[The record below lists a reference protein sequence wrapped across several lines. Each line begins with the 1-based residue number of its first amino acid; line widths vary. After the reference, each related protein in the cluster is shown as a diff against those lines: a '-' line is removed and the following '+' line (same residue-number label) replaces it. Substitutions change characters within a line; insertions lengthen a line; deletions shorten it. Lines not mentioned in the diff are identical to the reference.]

1 MSPAFTTL
9 LSSSHESHVREV
21 LSMKGLF
28 VYIAV
33 IVSGASVL
41 AVEIIGTRVIAPFY
55 GASLYLWSALISV
68 TLAAL
73 SLGYMVGG
81 RWADRNAS
89 LGRFCSLLGLAGL
102 WIALIPWFRV
112 PAFAAAGSMGLR
124 AAVLFVAFVLFFPPL
139 AILGMVSPYAIR
151 LKAASLDVVGR
162 TAGNLY
168 AVSTIASVAAAVAT
182 GFFLI
187 PNIGVTRLIFLT
199 GVLLIATALAGF
211 ALRRRLAGA
220 AALVV
225 LAVLVWK
232 PGLPAASG
240 TEAGRDEG
248 LVAVVQSAYADI
260 RVADLGDSRYMLIDG
275 TLHTGV
281 DPETWESVFPYVH
294 VLDIPKLFFSS
305 PGEMLLV
312 GLGGGSVAKSY
323 ARDGWDVEAVEIDPA
338 VTRVAKEYFAFADSD
353 ALVHEM
359 DGRQFL
365 LTHAKTWDV
374 IVMDAFGSSS
384 IPFHLATEEAFGLAA
399 SRLRPGGILA
409 LNLHS
414 IGWRSEIV
422 ISMAATLR
430 RHFEHVLV
438 LPIAEPPDRLD
449 NIILL
454 ASHRELVLREE
465 LPPPPDRFSPEYD
478 MNHAWENRF
487 EPDIA
492 GARVI
497 TDDLNPV
504 DVWSEQLNRVSRKE
518 LHEYLGDRRIAW

>member
-1 MSPAFTTL
+1 M
-9 LSSSHESHVREV
+9 V
-21 LSMKGLF
+21 GLF

-33 IVSGASVL
+33 IASGASVL
-41 AVEIIGTRVIAPFY
+41 AVEIVGTRVIAPFY

-73 SLGYMVGG
+73 SLGYAVGG
-81 RWADRNAS
+81 RYADRGAR
-89 LGRFCSLLGLAGL
+89 LERFCSIIGIAGV
-102 WIALIPWFRV
+102 WIALIPWLRIPV
-112 PAFAAAGSMGLR
+112 FAWAGSMGLR
-124 AAVLFVAFVLFFPPL
+124 PAVLFVAFILFFPPL
-139 AILGMVSPYAIR
+139 ALLGMVSPYAIK
-151 LKAASLDVVGR
+151 LKAKSLDVVGR

-168 AVSTIASVAAAVAT
+168 AVSTLASVAAAVVT

-199 GVLLIATALAGF
+199 GVLLITVALAGLT
-211 ALRRRLAGA
+211 LRRRLAGA
-220 AALVV
+220 AALAV

-232 PGLPAASG
+232 PGLQAASG
-240 TEAGRDEG
+240 AGADPDGG
-248 LVAVVQSAYADI
+248 LVAVVQSAYAEI
-260 RVADLGDSRYMLIDG
+260 RVADLNGDRYMLIDG

-281 DPETWESVFPYVH
+281 NPETGGSVFPYVH
-294 VLDIPKLFFSS
+294 VLDIPKWFFSS
-305 PGEMLLV
+305 PGDMLLV

-323 ARDGWDVEAVEIDPA
+323 SRDGWEVDAVEIDPA
-338 VTRVAKEYFAFADSD
+338 VTRAAKEYFGFSD
-353 ALVHEM
+353 EDARVYEM
-359 DGRQFL
+359 DGRRFL
-365 LTHAKTWDV
+365 LEQDRVWDV

-384 IPFHLATEEAFGLAA
+384 IPFHLVTEEAFGLAA

-414 IGWRSEIV
+414 IGWRDEIV
-422 ISMAATLR
+422 ISMAATLGK
-430 RHFEHVLV
+430 HFEHVLV

-454 ASHRELVLREE
+454 ASHREPDLVEE
-465 LPPPPDRFSPEYD
+465 LPSPPDRYSPEYD
-478 MNHAWENRF
+478 MNHAWDNRF
-487 EPDIA
+487 EPDLA

-504 DVWSEQLNRVSRKE
+504 DVWSERISRLSRKE